1 VGRFALVLLLLAP
14 AAAAAAPFS
23 LELGFGTGIGW
34 ARRSGMY
41 RDDDVLTLR
50 IGEALGRRASID
62 FGISEDTERIEPAFR
77 LGGRWRPFWTAH
89 WSAYLRGELAFVGGS
104 HFGSNYDLLVGV
116 GHFWRLSR
124 WLAAF
129 VETDVVSRTGEV
141 GTLSNRFEAGLS
153 LTAPTFWH

>member
-1 VGRFALVLLLLAP
+1 VDRVALALLLLAP
-14 AAAAAAPFS
+14 AAAAAAPLS
-23 LELGFGTGIGW
+23 LQLGLGGGIGW

-50 IGEALGRRASID
+50 IGMAIGRRATID
-62 FGISEDTERIEPAFR
+62 FGISEDAERIEPAFR
-77 LGGRWRPFWTAH
+77 LGGRWRPFWSGR

-141 GTLSNRFEAGLS
+141 GTISNRIEGGFC
-153 LTAPTFWH
+153 LTAPTFWR